1 MNLVEELKKLANKLE
16 NSRIEKLKEIEN
28 AQKLYKDDVL
38 VNFKFEKQVE
48 YSNLADEYEGRKKDI
63 IDMYISDI

>member
-63 IDMYISDI
+63 IDIQ